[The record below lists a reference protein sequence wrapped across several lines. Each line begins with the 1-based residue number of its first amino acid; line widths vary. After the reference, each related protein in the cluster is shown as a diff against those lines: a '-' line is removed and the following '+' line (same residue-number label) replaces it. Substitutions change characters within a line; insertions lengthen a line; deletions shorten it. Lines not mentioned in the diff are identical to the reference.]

1 MSFGD
6 ALKELGIS
14 ENELRAMITRGQLR
28 PMVRGGREMFRRSAI
43 DNLKR
48 ASKAQPT
55 VILPADMEKADDE
68 PLPIVSDEPLVL
80 GDEPSPLD
88 FDDQS
93 PTEVPALADE
103 DESSVTAETVMPTIE
118 LTPQDRQAA
127 GGDEEHTDVSTQE
140 VSLSDNE
147 EYLIL
152 EDGPKAAAA
161 APQQPASFAPSGEV
175 EEEEEEEDA
184 ETEPVPSSMVALLA
198 ILTVALMGSMFM
210 FVGAAKGFL
219 PNTGLFGSVSGFL
232 KGILL

>member
-28 PMVRGGREMFRRSAI
+28 PQVRNGREMFRRSAI
-43 DNLKR
+43 ENLKR

-55 VILPADMEKADDE
+55 VILPADKDKGDDE
-68 PLPIVSDEPLVL
+68 PLPIL
-80 GDEPSPLD
+80 GDEPLALAPDEPAPLA
-88 FDDQS
+88 FEDQS

-118 LTPQDRQAA
+118 LTPQDRQA
-127 GGDEEHTDVSTQE
+127 GGDEEHTDVATQE

-152 EDGPKAAAA
+152 EEGPKARAA
-161 APQQPASFAPSGEV
+161 APQPVSAAPSDEA
-175 EEEEEEEDA
+175 EEEEEEEA
-184 ETEPVPSSMVALLA
+184 EVEPVPASMVGLLA
-198 ILTVALMGSMFM
+198 VLTVVMLASMFVFM
-210 FVGAAKGFL
+210 GAAKGYL
-219 PNTGLFGSVSGFL
+219 PNSGLFGGVSSFL